1 MQKMKYTIIVSML
14 LTSASVF
21 ADSATPEKTPP
32 PYGDNPNIFVVLG
45 HKAKDAVQNTA
56 NKVGAATERGI
67 QKIKPKVDNTL
78 ENTKTYTEEQAT
90 LAKENT
96 IKAKDKVV
104 QKWHDTKDNV
114 LGVNGGTVPIQ
125 QGELSQ
131 SSGTTSSPVTTV
143 PVQNTAQV
151 APANNIST
159 APATIQT
166 SPAVTNQTVPQ
177 SSNQPAPVI
186 NTSKDNPIGGSDS
199 ESDYPH

>member
-1 MQKMKYTIIVSML
+1 MKLLKVTF
-14 LTSASVF
+14 LTSCIFAS
-21 ADSATPEKTPP
+21 ASLYAETKTPVKEAP

-45 HKAKDAVQNTA
+45 HKAKNAVQNTA

-78 ENTKTYTEEQAT
+78 ENTKTYTEEQAS

-125 QGELSQ
+125 QGQLSQ
-131 SSGTTSSPVTTV
+131 SSGTASSPVATA
-143 PVQNTAQV
+143 PVQNTVQV

-159 APATIQT
+159 APETIQT
-166 SPAVTNQTVPQ
+166 SPAVVNQTVPE
-177 SSNQPAPVI
+177 SSNQPAPMI
-186 NTSKDNPIGGSDS
+186 KTSKDNPIGGSDP